1 MNLKRNVYEIEQT
14 HGSWR
19 SFSIAVLIVIGTIV
33 YSIINDKK
41 DKGNEMFAYST
52 QQSLGKDDA
61 PVKVV
66 EFGDFK
72 CPACRTWDVT
82 VLPRLKEEYIDK
94 GKVQLYFINF
104 PFIGKDSDLGAAA
117 GEAIYKQD
125 KDSFWTF
132 YDEIYQSQKK
142 DTEEWITEELLL
154 NIVKEKLPKV
164 DVEQFKKDLH
174 SKEIKEKVR
183 KDSDRAQKLKV
194 QGAPSVYIN
203 GNLANPDFDSM
214 KKAIDKELK
223 K

>member
-1 MNLKRNVYEIEQT
+1 
-14 HGSWR
+14 
-19 SFSIAVLIVIGTIV
+19 
-33 YSIINDKK
+33 
-41 DKGNEMFAYST
+41 MFAYST

-104 PFIGKDSDLGAAA
+104 PFIGKDSDLVQQLV
-117 GEAIYKQD
+117 KQFIN
-125 KDSFWTF
+125 KIKIHSGFSMMRF
-132 YDEIYQSQKK
+132 IKIK
-142 DTEEWITEELLL
+142 RDTEEWITEDLLL
-154 NIVKEKLPKV
+154 SIVKEKLPKV

-174 SKEIKEKVR
+174 SKDIKEKVS

-194 QGAPSVYIN
+194 QGAPSVYVN

-214 KKAIDKELK
+214 KKAIDKN
-223 K
+223 

>member
-1 MNLKRNVYEIEQT
+1 MKSSNKLMALGIV
-14 HGSWR
+14 
-19 SFSIAVLIVIGTIV
+19 FSIAVLIVIGTIA

-142 DTEEWITEELLL
+142 DTEEWITEDLLL
-154 NIVKEKLPKV
+154 SIVKEKLPKV

-174 SKEIKEKVR
+174 SKDIKEKVS

-194 QGAPSVYIN
+194 QGAPSVYVN

>member
-1 MNLKRNVYEIEQT
+1 MKSSNKIMALGIV
-14 HGSWR
+14 
-19 SFSIAVLIVIGTIV
+19 FSIAVLIVIGTV
-33 YSIINDKK
+33 AYSIINDKK

-52 QQSLGKDDA
+52 QQSLGKEDA

-72 CPACRTWDVT
+72 CPACRTWDTT
-82 VLPRLKEEYIDK
+82 VLPRLKEEYINK
-94 GKVQLYFINF
+94 GKVQFYFINF
-104 PFIGKDSDLGAAA
+104 PFIGKDSNLGAAA

-125 KDSFWTF
+125 PESFWTF
-132 YDEIYQSQKK
+132 YDEIYQIQKK

-154 NIVKEKLPKV
+154 NTVKENFLKV
-164 DVEQFKKDLH
+164 NIEQFKKDLH
-174 SKEIKEKVR
+174 SKETQDKVR

-194 QGAPSVYIN
+194 QGAPSIYVN
-203 GNLANPDFDSM
+203 GNLSNPDYDSM